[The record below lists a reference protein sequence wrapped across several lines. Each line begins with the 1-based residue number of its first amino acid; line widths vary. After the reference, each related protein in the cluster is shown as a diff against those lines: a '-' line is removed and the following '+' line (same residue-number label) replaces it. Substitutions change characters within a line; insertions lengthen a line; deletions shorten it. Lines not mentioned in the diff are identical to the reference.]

1 MRSSLARAAVPVIA
15 LAGCSASEGSRPAP
29 ESAGSIFEYLAAKY
43 DHNDDGTV
51 DPAEYGRES
60 EGFARLDSNSDGKL
74 TSEDFPAERWE
85 RDLGIRDMPPEM
97 RERAGARYAARAV
110 VLAYFRADSAAGD
123 PTLSREGL
131 EQAFTRLDHDASG
144 ALDATEFARAT
155 EAVPWGGPGEAWEIL
170 LAAIDVPPESRPS
183 ASKDLG
189 NAGAEAGSARAAP
202 GDGLVALDEFLRY
215 HAGMAGKDGL
225 LRGPPGVDPLAAAPG
240 LAGDGPPVGSL
251 APDFDLEPPE
261 GGTRVRLSSWR
272 GKRPVALIFG
282 SYT

>member
-1 MRSSLARAAVPVIA
+1 MRKPLIRAAVPVLA
-15 LAGCSASEGSRPAP
+15 LAGCNAPQSSHVAP
-29 ESAGSIFEYLAAKY
+29 ESVGSIFEYLAAKY
-43 DHNDDGTV
+43 DHNGDGAV
-51 DPAEYGRES
+51 DPAEYARES

-74 TSEDFPAERWE
+74 TAEDFPAERWE

-110 VLAYFRADSAAGD
+110 VLAYFRADSATGD
-123 PTLSREGL
+123 PALSREGL
-131 EQAFTRLDHDASG
+131 EQAFARLDHDASG

-155 EAVPWGGPGEAWEIL
+155 DAVPWGGPGEAWEIL
-170 LAAIDVPPESRPS
+170 RTAIDVPSESRPS
-183 ASKDLG
+183 ASEDPGK
-189 NAGAEAGSARAAP
+189 AEAEAGSVRATP

-240 LAGDGPPVGSL
+240 LAGDGPPVGSF

-261 GGTRVRLSSWR
+261 GGARVRLSSWR